1 MKDLHMWAS
10 PNGCYVGATN
20 VTHRSLHIH
29 DYVSVSVLTDPVLDI
44 LHRLDRTST
53 IAFEQE

>member
-1 MKDLHMWAS
+1 MWAS
-10 PNGCYVGATN
+10 PFSCYVGATN
-20 VTHRSLHIH
+20 VTHRRLHIH

-44 LHRLDRTST
+44 LHLDSTYT